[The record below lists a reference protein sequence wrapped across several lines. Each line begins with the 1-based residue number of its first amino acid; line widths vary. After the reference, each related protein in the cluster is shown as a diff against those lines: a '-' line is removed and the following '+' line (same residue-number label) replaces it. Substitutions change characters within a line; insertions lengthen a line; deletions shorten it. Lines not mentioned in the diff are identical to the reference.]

1 MVNAQRWPYFVF
13 IAFCN
18 LFLFI
23 ISYGLAV
30 NMRHI
35 RFDINKT
42 DAVMLAFNPF
52 SFKRDGLWWHWS
64 VHYDFTF
71 EDAVDG
77 IHIHNTITLNRLVPY
92 YGWLHLIHRESP
104 INRIVD
110 HMFALSRGKEI
121 LPTAR
126 HTLTRE
132 SWNVLPNKFGSR
144 TRTDVTLTFLSS
156 TYLEFV
162 SVLIHAYVSM
172 ERNVSLIYILIRTVY
187 TLWPDFKRQ
196 NISSDIQSS
205 YGELCSYFFASQ
217 HL

>member
-35 RFDINKT
+35 GFDIIKT

-77 IHIHNTITLNRLVPY
+77 IHMHNTITLNRLVPY

-110 HMFALSRGKEI
+110 HMFALSRRKEI
-121 LPTAR
+121 RPQQGTHER
-126 HTLTRE
+126 VRTETYFQIR
-132 SWNVLPNKFGSR
+132 KFGSK
-144 TRTDVTLTFLSS
+144 TWTCVTLAFLFS
-156 TYLEFV
+156 TYSLL
-162 SVLIHAYVSM
+162 VLVLMRSYDLM
-172 ERNVSLIYILIRTVY
+172 ERNMSFINILAHSVHTF
-187 TLWPDFKRQ
+187 WPAF
-196 NISSDIQSS
+196 
-205 YGELCSYFFASQ
+205 
-217 HL
+217 